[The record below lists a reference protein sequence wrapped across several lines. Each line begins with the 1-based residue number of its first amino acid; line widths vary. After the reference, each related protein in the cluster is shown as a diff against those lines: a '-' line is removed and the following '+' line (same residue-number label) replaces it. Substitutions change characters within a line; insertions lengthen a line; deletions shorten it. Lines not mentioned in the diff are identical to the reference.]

1 MYRYLILA
9 LALTGCAL
17 PPSTFTR
24 PADLYNPPA
33 EYAYYYDALWADLF
47 WRCTTPEGEGVRVEG
62 YAVSSLRNNM
72 AFFNFE
78 VRLFALDA
86 KGNILADRWT
96 YGNTTGAVRLEP
108 VSFAISVPAAGEEV
122 RYDLYYRFESMDGGG
137 QARGGH
143 RRQQVRLVVFG
154 AGMEVFGTIEDVC
167 GERWRRKDMP
177 LRS

>member
-24 PADLYNPPA
+24 PADVYKPRA
-33 EYAYYYDALWADLF
+33 EFANYYDALYADFF
-47 WRCTTPEGEGVRVEG
+47 WRCVTPEDGGVRVEG
-62 YAVSSLRNNM
+62 YAVTSLRSSM

-78 VRLFALDA
+78 VRLFARDA
-86 KGNILADRWT
+86 KGDILADRWT
-96 YGNTTGAVRLEP
+96 YGDTIGAVRLVP

-122 RYDLYYRFESMDGGG
+122 RYELYYRFETMDGGG

-167 GERWRRKDMP
+167 GERWRREDMP